1 MSAYLRS
8 KPKKR
13 EWVSRALDRTFSPTS
28 GAIAPIWQD
37 DKTVI
42 AYAEDRGTA
51 HVVHVDATGKSAP
64 KWLTT
69 GRKIVKAFNAV
80 AGGAGA
86 TIAYVASEVN
96 QLTELF
102 VLTKSGER
110 RLSDLSA
117 SLVAES

>member
-1 MSAYLRS
+1 
-8 KPKKR
+8 KR

-37 DKTVI
+37 DKTLI

-51 HVVHVDATGKSAP
+51 HVVQVDATGKSAP
-64 KWLTT
+64 KWLTS

-80 AGGAGA
+80 TGGAGA

-110 RLSDLSA
+110 RLSD
-117 SLVAES
+117 